1 MSFMR
6 GTGNFFGESK
16 MNIINQV
23 TKMQSD
29 LIQGKSIKL
38 EDVTTL
44 RVKLEMLSEIVHDDK
59 VLEKLGD
66 LK

>member
-1 MSFMR
+1 
-6 GTGNFFGESK
+6 
-16 MNIINQV
+16 
-23 TKMQSD
+23 MQSD